1 MNDTEKLDWLLKE
14 AGHTRA
20 DLDKA
25 INIDK
30 LIDDIVASM
39 KKDKCACPS
48 SEERLD
54 WILSYHN
61 ATIGTKG
68 LQPLSIDIIDAE
80 ILSDNYETK
89 YDSIN

>member
-30 LIDDIVASM
+30 LMDDIVASM
-39 KKDKCACPS
+39 KKDKCDHPS
-48 SEERLD
+48 SEARLD
-54 WILSYHN
+54 WLLSYHN
-61 ATIGTKG
+61 ATIEHTG
-68 LQPLSIDIIDAE
+68 LTPLSIDIIDAE
-80 ILSDNYETK
+80 ILSDNYEEV
-89 YDSIN
+89 N